1 MNSISRVVITGAS
14 SGLGATLATSLAKE
28 GISLGLLARRGKM
41 LAEVSKACKEFGV
54 EVIEE
59 VGDVTQ
65 VDDCRRIMDRT
76 FAQFNGI
83 DCVIANAGISMWTK
97 FDEVEDPSV
106 FARLMEV
113 NYLGVVHSAY
123 SSMQYLKDSRGLF
136 VAISSVQGKVPVPLH
151 SGYVASKHAVQGFCN
166 SLRIELHGSGV
177 DVMTVLPHWLRDT
190 NLRNSALGADGKKI
204 GNSSRKHSN
213 ESISLEA
220 ASSEIIKSLKKRPRE
235 LVIPW
240 KLKFLSLVFG
250 LRPQWAEA
258 VIRRVVNKQDQ

>member
-1 MNSISRVVITGAS
+1 MNSISRIVLTGAS

-28 GISLGLLARRGKM
+28 GSSLALMARRGEM
-41 LAEVSKACKEFGV
+41 LANVGRTCRDLGA

-59 VGDVTQ
+59 VGDVTK
-65 VDDCRRIMDRT
+65 VEDCRRIMDQAAT
-76 FAQFNGI
+76 QFGGV

-113 NYLGVVHSAY
+113 NYLGVVYSAY
-123 SSMQYLKDSRGLF
+123 SSIGYLKESRGLF

-177 DVMTVLPHWLRDT
+177 DVMTVLPHWLRNT
-190 NLRNSALGADGKKI
+190 NLRQSALGFDGHVI
-204 GNSSRKHSN
+204 GATSRRHSS
-213 ESISLEA
+213 ESISLEV
-220 ASSEIIKSLKKRPRE
+220 ASAEIIKSLKKRPRE

-240 KLKFLSLVFG
+240 KLKLLSIVFG
-250 LRPQWAEA
+250 LCPQWAEA

>member
-1 MNSISRVVITGAS
+1 MNSISRVVLTGAS

-28 GISLGLLARRGKM
+28 GISLGLLARRSEM
-41 LAEVSKACKEFGV
+41 LARVSKTCKDLGA
-54 EVIEE
+54 EVVEE

-123 SSMQYLKDSRGLF
+123 SSMQYLK
-136 VAISSVQGKVPVPLH
+136 
-151 SGYVASKHAVQGFCN
+151 
-166 SLRIELHGSGV
+166 
-177 DVMTVLPHWLRDT
+177 
-190 NLRNSALGADGKKI
+190 
-204 GNSSRKHSN
+204 
-213 ESISLEA
+213 ES
-220 ASSEIIKSLKKRPRE
+220 
-235 LVIPW
+235 
-240 KLKFLSLVFG
+240 
-250 LRPQWAEA
+250 
-258 VIRRVVNKQDQ
+258 